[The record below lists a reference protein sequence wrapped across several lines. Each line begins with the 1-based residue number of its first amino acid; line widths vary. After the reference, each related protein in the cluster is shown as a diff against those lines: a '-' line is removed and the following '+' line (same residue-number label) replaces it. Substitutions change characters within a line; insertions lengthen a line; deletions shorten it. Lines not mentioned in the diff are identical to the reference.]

1 MGQRGSKEEE
11 EQLLVKGEGGEVY
24 DYVIRFPDNRTK
36 AMAGERISFKNA
48 LDTLLAAYPDRLV
61 RNCILPHQCW
71 AMLAY
76 LILTICPCSGK
87 HHDVRNMVK
96 ERWQTRFRL
105 AQPPHADDTIRI
117 GSWES
122 LVWFSRP

>member
-11 EQLLVKGEGGEVY
+11 EQLLGKDEGGEVY
-24 DYVIRFPDNRTK
+24 DYVIRFPDNRAK

-61 RNCILPHQCW
+61 RNCILQYQFW
-71 AMLAY
+71 AMIASLM
-76 LILTICPCSGK
+76 LTICPRSGK
-87 HHDVRNMVK
+87 HNDARNMLK

-105 AQPPHADDTIRI
+105 AQPPHADDTISI

-122 LVWFSRP
+122 LV